1 MKPLK
6 SLAGPKAPQL
16 WQLIQWIAHPTQYL
30 ERNAHRYGDRFRGS
44 FLRFPNIVFLSD
56 PEALEKLFTDSPEQ
70 FDGGSANTLVR
81 PILGNNSLLML
92 DGERHKRH
100 RQLLMPPFHGD
111 RMRAY
116 GQLICQITEQ
126 VTGQW
131 TEHKPFLARSAMQAI
146 SLQVMLRAVFGL
158 EEGER
163 YQQLQHLLS
172 SLLDLSLSSM
182 GNILLFFP
190 FAQRDLGSWSPW
202 GRFLEQKRR
211 INQLIYAEIRERRAQ
226 PDSSRTDILS
236 VLMAARD
243 AEGQPMTEEE
253 LLDELMTLLV
263 AGHETTATALTWAL
277 YWIHH
282 LPDVKEK
289 LLHELDTLGAD
300 PDPSDITR
308 LPYLSAICSETL
320 RIYPVAII
328 PTPRIVLSPITFL
341 GYEFE
346 PGTLLIP
353 SIYSAHHRQQT
364 YPNPKQFRPERFLER
379 QFSPYE
385 YLPFGGSNRRCI
397 GAAFAL
403 FEMKLILATVM
414 SRFELTL
421 ASDKTVQP
429 VRRGPT
435 IAPDSGVPIVMTGKR
450 SEKERLVPVSAK

>member
-6 SLAGPKAPQL
+6 SLDGPKDLPL
-16 WQLIQWIAHPTQYL
+16 WQLIQWIAHPLQYL

-56 PEALEKLFTDSPEQ
+56 PEALEKLFTENPEQ
-70 FDGGSANTLVR
+70 FDGGCANTLIK

-126 VTGQW
+126 VTDQW
-131 TEHKPFLARSAMQAI
+131 TENKPFLARSAMQAI

-163 YQQLQHLLS
+163 YRQLQQLLS
-172 SLLDLSLSSM
+172 SLLELSLSSL

-226 PDSSRTDILS
+226 PNSSRTDILS

-282 LPDVKEK
+282 LPDVKAK
-289 LLHELDTLGAD
+289 LLHELDTLGKN

-328 PTPRIVLSPITFL
+328 PTPRIVLSPIAFL

-414 SRFELTL
+414 SHFQL
-421 ASDKTVQP
+421 ALADDKTVQP

-435 IAPDSGVPIVMTGKR
+435 IAPGSGVPMVMTGKR

>member
-1 MKPLK
+1 
-6 SLAGPKAPQL
+6 
-16 WQLIQWIAHPTQYL
+16 
-30 ERNAHRYGDRFRGS
+30 
-44 FLRFPNIVFLSD
+44 
-56 PEALEKLFTDSPEQ
+56 
-70 FDGGSANTLVR
+70 
-81 PILGNNSLLML
+81 
-92 DGERHKRH
+92 
-100 RQLLMPPFHGD
+100 
-111 RMRAY
+111 
-116 GQLICQITEQ
+116 
-126 VTGQW
+126 
-131 TEHKPFLARSAMQAI
+131 
-146 SLQVMLRAVFGL
+146 
-158 EEGER
+158 
-163 YQQLQHLLS
+163 
-172 SLLDLSLSSM
+172 
-182 GNILLFFP
+182 
-190 FAQRDLGSWSPW
+190 
-202 GRFLEQKRR
+202 
-211 INQLIYAEIRERRAQ
+211 
-226 PDSSRTDILS
+226 
-236 VLMAARD
+236 
-243 AEGQPMTEEE
+243 
-253 LLDELMTLLV
+253 V

-289 LLHELDTLGAD
+289 LLHELDTLGED

-328 PTPRIVLSPITFL
+328 PTPRIVLSPTTFL

-353 SIYSAHHRQQT
+353 SIYSAHHRQET

-435 IAPDSGVPIVMTGKR
+435 IAPDSGVPIVMKDKR
-450 SEKERLVPVSAK
+450 SGKERLIPVSPK